1 MYNIVFVYKN
11 IVLSFNMIQ
20 SRRMSDITF
29 PNLIGLSQKIN
40 KTVSHMQKKS
50 IFVIQKGKGE
60 EEGEILALITVL
72 HKSYIKVT
80 NFLIQHRF
88 NLNPEQ

>member
-1 MYNIVFVYKN
+1 
-11 IVLSFNMIQ
+11 
-20 SRRMSDITF
+20 MSDITF

-40 KTVSHMQKKS
+40 KTVLHMQKKS

>member
-1 MYNIVFVYKN
+1 
-11 IVLSFNMIQ
+11 
-20 SRRMSDITF
+20 
-29 PNLIGLSQKIN
+29 
-40 KTVSHMQKKS
+40 MQKKS